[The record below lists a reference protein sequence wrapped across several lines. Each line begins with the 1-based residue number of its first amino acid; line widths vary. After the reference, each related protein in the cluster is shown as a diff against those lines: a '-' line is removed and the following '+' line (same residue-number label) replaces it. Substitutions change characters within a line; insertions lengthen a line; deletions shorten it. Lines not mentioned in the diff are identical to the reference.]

1 MKKAY
6 QTPVLTA
13 EEYDLVDVIAAS
25 TPDQTPEE
33 DSTVENRND
42 NWGVPVEI

>member
-6 QTPVLTA
+6 QAPVLTA
-13 EEYDLVDVIAAS
+13 EEFDLVDVIAAS
-25 TPDQTPEE
+25 TPEQPPEE